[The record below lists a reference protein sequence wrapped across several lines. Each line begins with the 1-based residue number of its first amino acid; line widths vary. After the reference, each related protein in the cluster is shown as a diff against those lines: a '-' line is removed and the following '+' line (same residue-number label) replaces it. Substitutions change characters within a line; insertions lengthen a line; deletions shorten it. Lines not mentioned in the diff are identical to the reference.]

1 MTRHI
6 HADLIHA
13 WAEGAEIE
21 SRRSWGQFGWTTT
34 KNPEWDAAGMEF
46 RIKPEEPEWYEN
58 IPKQGVLCWVSDYNE
73 NLNKQ
78 NIRNILA
85 EIIDYDSDKEHKYLD
100 FRGSRWKYAVPLTN
114 EEIEEFKR

>member
-58 IPKQGVLCWVSDYNE
+58 IHEHG
-73 NLNKQ
+73 
-78 NIRNILA
+78 ILVKSIHNNSMFLFYKKPPTP
-85 EIIDYDSDKEHKYLD
+85 ES
-100 FRGSRWKYAVPLTN
+100 FMPLTN
-114 EEIEEFKR
+114 EEIERFKR